1 MVSSC
6 ALYYPTIDISDEAW
20 LKNAYLFWDG
30 IRTIVPQSLEGK
42 AYHNNTSQFLEG
54 EGYLQPI
61 LVNPSEPV
69 VRNLVSKVK
78 RYAKSKEGIACLN
91 QEVSFNNDSNPY
103 SDDRAAFYLHSEK
116 LPLVRQEMLEDK
128 VGNDGWARVSG
139 NFANFYMTLL
149 ANDIANRKSLTLLT
163 DTPTLANLTTKY
175 SENSVKPYLMV
186 GVSASA
192 TCQSML
198 IRIIIDGIKIDP
210 LTSIY
215 DLKSFKDHH
224 RDELNNFRNGL
235 DEISNLNVPDGI
247 DYEGMAQAVGDIYE
261 RKVKLAYNDL
271 KAALKGARINFLS
284 DVSSL
289 LYTGITTVVLDTL
302 TNLSK
307 PMQLLTGAG
316 IYVAAKSIRDYTNK
330 RNIKKTSK
338 MSYLLSIE
346 KYLNFNL
353 QK

>member
-6 ALYYPTIDISDEAW
+6 ALYYPTIDICDEVW

-61 LVNPSEPV
+61 LVNPSESV
-69 VRNLVSKVK
+69 VMNLVSKVK

-91 QEVSFNNDSNPY
+91 QKVSFNDDSNPY

-116 LPLVRQEMLEDK
+116 LPLVVQEMLEDK
-128 VGNDGWARVSG
+128 VGNDGWVRVSG

-175 SENSVKPYLMV
+175 SVNSFKPYLRA

-198 IRIIIDGIKIDP
+198 IRMIIDGIKIDP

-215 DLKSFKDHH
+215 DLRSFKEHH

-235 DEISNLNVPDGI
+235 DEITSLNVPDGI
-247 DYEGMAQAVGDIYE
+247 DYEGVVQAVGDIYE

-271 KAALKGARINFLS
+271 KAALKGAHINFLS

-316 IYVAAKSIRDYTNK
+316 IYVAAKSIKDYTNK
-330 RNIKKTSK
+330 RNLKRACK
-338 MSYLLSIE
+338 MSYLLSIDKE
-346 KYLNFNL
+346 LGIK
-353 QK
+353 QM

>member
-1 MVSSC
+1 MFSSC
-6 ALYYPTIDISDEAW
+6 ALYYPTIDICDEVW

-61 LVNPSEPV
+61 LVNPSESV
-69 VRNLVSKVK
+69 VMNLVSKVK

-91 QEVSFNNDSNPY
+91 QKVSFNDDSNPY

-116 LPLVRQEMLEDK
+116 LPLVVQEMLEDK
-128 VGNDGWARVSG
+128 VGNDGWVRVSG

-175 SENSVKPYLMV
+175 SVNSFKPYLRA

-198 IRIIIDGIKIDP
+198 IRMIIDGIKIDP

-215 DLKSFKDHH
+215 DLRSFKEHH

-235 DEISNLNVPDGI
+235 DEITSLNVPDGI
-247 DYEGMAQAVGDIYE
+247 DYEGVVQAVGDIYE

-271 KAALKGARINFLS
+271 KAALKGAHINFLS

-316 IYVAAKSIRDYTNK
+316 IYVAAKSIKDYTNK
-330 RNIKKTSK
+330 RNLKRACK
-338 MSYLLSIE
+338 MSYLLSIDKE
-346 KYLNFNL
+346 LGIK
-353 QK
+353 QM